1 MAAEIEDSLWTKK
14 GNLSIPCG
22 ESLLLLSSC
31 MRKVED
37 QATVCP
43 HCKKPFDGEL
53 LAEGSRH
60 EGFKCPHCRLFV
72 PAERAN
78 DDRDA
83 PS

>member
-1 MAAEIEDSLWTKK
+1 MAAEIEVSLWSRTC
-14 GNLSIPCG
+14 NLSTLAAKP
-22 ESLLLLSSC
+22 EMPLSGYTN
-31 MRKVED
+31 MTPQV
-37 QATVCP
+37 VLCP

-72 PAERAN
+72 PVERAGGAS
-78 DDRDA
+78 DE